1 MPPEQV
7 VDVQALAGD
16 SIDNVPG
23 VPGIGVKT
31 AAKLIAEFG
40 DLETLLAR
48 ADEVKQ
54 PKCRERLVEFADQAR
69 VRPRARAAARGRAR
83 RDRAAAARRAR
94 SAAALL
100 AFLRAMEFS
109 TSQAHR
115 REARARA
122 TAPQPSQP
130 PRPRP
135 AARAAA
141 PRPVSRRHAG
151 IGSPAA
157 VRPSCPP
164 TCARSRSIAG
174 YEIVTAPERLAEWVA
189 AAREQGR
196 FGFDTETTGLD
207 AMRADL
213 VGFSL
218 AVVPNKACYVP
229 LAHRGGAGDLFG
241 GGELPG
247 RCRCPST
254 RPDEAAGAPRRSRS
268 ANIKFATSSWRA
280 TASASRPSTIRCC
293 SPTRSTAGVD
303 ARPRRARR
311 APPRPRLHPLRQ
323 GDGARARPEGGQELR
338 HGADRQGGRVRRRG
352 RRHGA
357 AALAGAEAASR
368 RRA

>member
-1 MPPEQV
+1 MQLIVPGVLMLDTMKNKKIGREEVLERFGVPPEQV

-16 SIDNVPG
+16 LIDNVPG

-69 VRPRARAAARGRAR
+69 VSRELVRLREDVPVEIALPRLAVREP
-83 RDRAAAARRAR
+83 D
-94 SAAALL
+94 AAALL

-109 TSQAHR
+109 TLTKRIAEKLGL
-115 REARARA
+115 EAP
-122 TAPQPSQP
+122 APQPSQP
-130 PRPRP
+130 ARPRP
-135 AARAAA
+135 AEPRRAG
-141 PRPVSRRHAG
+141 PGEPPPAG

-157 VRPSCPP
+157 GAAILSANLRKIPVER
-164 TCARSRSIAG
+164 AG

-241 GGELPG
+241 GSELLPA
-247 RCRCPST
+247 RCLCPS
-254 RPDEAAGAPRRSRS
+254 RS
-268 ANIKFATSSWRA
+268 
-280 TASASRPSTIRCC
+280 P
-293 SPTRSTAGVD
+293 
-303 ARPRRARR
+303 
-311 APPRPRLHPLRQ
+311 
-323 GDGARARPEGGQELR
+323 
-338 HGADRQGGRVRRRG
+338 
-352 RRHGA
+352 
-357 AALAGAEAASR
+357 
-368 RRA
+368 